1 MGFLKRGKG
10 LSEPMLFGG
19 KIERIREDFPVL
31 EKCVYFDSAC
41 MALKPRQV
49 VEKMNGYY
57 SEYTACS
64 GRSAHK
70 LSDRTGLEVDRAREA
85 VARLIG
91 ARALEIVF
99 QRNTTEGI
107 NLVANSLSFK
117 KGDIILTTDIE
128 HNSNLLPWQKRAREE
143 GAVHKIIPTNGNFEP
158 DLSAI
163 EKEAKSGK
171 LRLVAFPLVSNISG
185 TKMPAEAIGKIARKA
200 GAKVLIDGAQGVPS
214 SKISV
219 NSLGCDFLSFS
230 GHKMCGP
237 TGTGALWAKTG
248 DLEELSPFLVGGE
261 TVEDSTYS
269 SAEFSR
275 PPEKFEAGLQDYA
288 GIIGF
293 GEAANYL
300 SKRVGFREIERR
312 KKILVKALVEG
323 LGEIEKVRLISPSD
337 PKKYASALANFTVS
351 GLDHHQIAITLDSFG
366 KIALRSGRHCV
377 HSWYN
382 SRKITGSVRPS
393 LYFYNTE
400 SEIDF
405 FLKTLRKIISDL
417 S

>member
-1 MGFLKRGKG
+1 
-10 LSEPMLFGG
+10 MLFGG
-19 KIERIREDFPVL
+19 KIEGIREDFPVL
-31 EKCVYFDSAC
+31 KKCVYFDSAC

-57 SEYTACS
+57 SEYTACA
-64 GRSAHK
+64 GRSAHR
-70 LSDRTGLEVDRAREA
+70 LSDRTGLEVDSARAS
-85 VARLIG
+85 VAKLIG
-91 ARALEIVF
+91 ASSKEIVF

-107 NLVANSLSFK
+107 NLVANSLKFK
-117 KGDIILTTDIE
+117 KGDIILTTDVE
-128 HNSNLLPWQKRAREE
+128 HNSNLLPWQRRARET
-143 GAVHKIIPTNGNFEP
+143 GAIHKIIPTNEGFEP

-163 EKEAKSGK
+163 EREAKTGK
-171 LRLVAFPLVSNISG
+171 LRVVAFPLVSNISG
-185 TKMPAEAIGKIARKA
+185 TRMPSEAIGKIARKA

-214 SKISV
+214 SRISAG
-219 NSLGCDFLSFS
+219 SLGCDFLSFS

-237 TGTGALWAKTG
+237 TGTGALWAKTR
-248 DLEELSPFLVGGE
+248 DFEELSPFLVGGE

-269 SAEFSR
+269 SAEFSK

-300 SKRVGFREIERR
+300 SKRVGLGEIERR
-312 KKILVKALVEG
+312 KRLLSKALVEG
-323 LGEIEKVRLISPSD
+323 LGKIKGVNLISPKE
-337 PKKYASALANFTVS
+337 PAKYSSSLANFAVK
-351 GLDHHQIAITLDSFG
+351 GIDHHQVALTLDSLG

-382 SRKITGSVRPS
+382 SRKIQGSVRPS

-400 SEIDF
+400 EEIDF
-405 FLKTLRKIISDL
+405 FLKTLGKIISDL
-417 S
+417 A

>member
-1 MGFLKRGKG
+1 
-10 LSEPMLFGG
+10 MLFGR
-19 KIERIREDFPVL
+19 KIEGIREDFPVL
-31 EKCVYFDSAC
+31 KKCVYFDSAC

-64 GRSAHK
+64 GRSAHR
-70 LSDRTGLEVDRAREA
+70 LSDRTGLEVDRARES
-85 VARLIG
+85 VAKLIG
-91 ARALEIVF
+91 AKEKEIVF

-107 NLVANSLSFK
+107 NLVANSLNFK

-128 HNSNLLPWQKRAREE
+128 HNSNLLPWQKRARET
-143 GAVHKIIPTNGNFEP
+143 GATHKIIPTNGNFEP

-171 LRLVAFPLVSNISG
+171 LRLVAFPLVSNLSG
-185 TKMPAEAIGKIARKA
+185 TRMPAEAIGKIARKA
-200 GAKVLIDGAQGVPS
+200 GGAKVLIDGAQGVPS

-219 NSLGCDFLSFS
+219 NYLGCDFLSFS

-237 TGTGALWAKTG
+237 TGTGALWAKAL

-300 SKRVGFREIERR
+300 SKRVGLGEIERR
-312 KKILVKALVEG
+312 KKMLVNALVEG

-351 GLDHHQIAITLDSFG
+351 GIDHHQIALTLDSLG

-382 SRKITGSVRPS
+382 SRKIHGSVRPS

-400 SEIDF
+400 SEVDF
-405 FLKTLRKIISDL
+405 FLKTLRKIIADL